1 MSGAIPQFN
10 DTRFTNRICNQS
22 VLLEKQAKSIS
33 RMIRKLDKK
42 SGIEVTKTSG
52 RLNFS
57 DVAPDYLLLGNRL
70 RNNNLMIGNFIV

>member
-33 RMIRKLDKK
+33 RMIRKLDK
-42 SGIEVTKTSG
+42 SGIEVTKTSV

-70 RNNNLMIGNFIV
+70 RNSNLMIGNFIV